1 MNLKKSLF
9 FRILGSLKKTI
20 AIFCFAALLLSTSS
34 LSLYYWVQEQWHEQ
48 ERFASIAA
56 GEIIEE
62 EHQITLQLKD
72 KTILPD
78 GYQWEEKGREFSH
91 AGMFYDI
98 VSLTKTETGWELI
111 AASDKE
117 EAEIVAKQT
126 KAQHIDKEL
135 ATNKK
140 SSKQKFNFNIS
151 IFDQICASQCRQAFL
166 QLNQIAYSNVQVR
179 LTETSLGQI
188 SPPPEAV

>member
-1 MNLKKSLF
+1 LLLTIPI

-20 AIFCFAALLLSTSS
+20 AIFCFTALLLSTSS
-34 LSLYYWVQEQWHEQ
+34 LSLFFWVEEQVHEQ

-56 GEIIEE
+56 GETIEE

-91 AGMFYDI
+91 YGMFYDI
-98 VSLTKTETGWELI
+98 VSLTKTEAGWELV
-111 AASDKE
+111 AASDVE
-117 EAEIVAKQT
+117 EAEIVAKQSIS
-126 KAQHIDKEL
+126 QHIDKEL

-140 SSKQKFNFNIS
+140 STKQKFNFNIS
-151 IFDQICASQCRQAFL
+151 IFDQICASQCQQAIL
-166 QLNQIAYSNVQVR
+166 QLNQIAYSNFQVR

>member
-1 MNLKKSLF
+1 MFQFFRTLGLLKKS
-9 FRILGSLKKTI
+9 I

-34 LSLYYWVQEQWHEQ
+34 LSLFYWVQEQWHEQ
-48 ERFASIAA
+48 ERFTSIDN
-56 GEIIEE
+56 GEVDSKD
-62 EHQITLQLKD
+62 HQIKLILKD
-72 KTILPD
+72 KAILPE
-78 GYQWEEKGREFSH
+78 GYHWEEKGREFSH

-98 VSLTKTETGWELI
+98 ISLTKTEAGWELV

-117 EAEIVAKQT
+117 EAEIVAKQS

-140 SSKQKFNFNIS
+140 SSKQKLSLHFSLYEGFVEIQM
-151 IFDQICASQCRQAFL
+151 DQSLTQANL
-166 QLNQIAYSNVQVR
+166 KAYSNYQDR
-179 LTETSLGQI
+179 LTEIFSGQI